1 VSNDERPDSLAAQ
14 AAAWVPPWERPRVE
28 PDRAYEAAHRA
39 ADEANA
45 SSDDPDA
52 SPSDADASLDEDN
65 SPRGVDVSPRGVD
78 VSPRGA
84 DVAADGTDASAD
96 DADGVDDDGAPV
108 DGADDAD
115 GVDDYD
121 APADG
126 ADDADV
132 SAVAARVGASV
143 RAEQVAAVEDGA
155 DALGDAAAREVAR
168 ERASE
173 LAQLDGVD
181 GRDGGASRPDDDED
195 RSDAGLSDDDDDFD
209 TAFEGGNPPGYGVSE
224 PEEPGRAVVDE
235 PRELPAED
243 EPEPTDVRLGEE
255 VPLPGPIEEAAEAGE
270 DEGGSPIDAPLA
282 PDGDDAGDV
291 FDAAADDDVT
301 DDGEVD
307 LPFVEVVPAGDEDE
321 EAAFEAD
328 EAEFRAG
335 ADFGVPAGGARFDG
349 DGADNHGTDAGG
361 AGFDGDDSG
370 SVGLR
375 GRAEDGD
382 WDTAGQD
389 DRAGADGRDSAGLDD
404 RAGAD
409 GRAGAGLDA
418 EAAAYVAGAADVS
431 AALGVGDGQQP
442 ADDAE
447 LAGARPA
454 GRPAAGDGPGVPVQ
468 GRRRRG
474 GDVASGG
481 EAARTSEA
489 DDAESVTD
497 SMPALEDEAELGAA
511 LEAIMLVVD
520 EPVAEMQLA
529 QILEQPTE
537 RIATALE
544 DLSAR
549 YTAAGHGFDLR
560 RAAGGWRFYTRP
572 EYAAYVERFVL
583 DGQSVRLTQAA
594 LETLAVVAYKQPVTR
609 SRISAIRGVNCDGV
623 MRTLATRGL
632 IEECGTEGETGA
644 HLYRTTAL
652 FLEKLGLNSVEQ
664 LPPLAPFL
672 PDDVEEVLDATG

>member
-1 VSNDERPDSLAAQ
+1 M
-14 AAAWVPPWERPRVE
+14 
-28 PDRAYEAAHRA
+28 
-39 ADEANA
+39 
-45 SSDDPDA
+45 
-52 SPSDADASLDEDN
+52 
-65 SPRGVDVSPRGVD
+65 
-78 VSPRGA
+78 
-84 DVAADGTDASAD
+84 
-96 DADGVDDDGAPV
+96 
-108 DGADDAD
+108 
-115 GVDDYD
+115 
-121 APADG
+121 
-126 ADDADV
+126 
-132 SAVAARVGASV
+132 
-143 RAEQVAAVEDGA
+143 
-155 DALGDAAAREVAR
+155 
-168 ERASE
+168 
-173 LAQLDGVD
+173 
-181 GRDGGASRPDDDED
+181 
-195 RSDAGLSDDDDDFD
+195 
-209 TAFEGGNPPGYGVSE
+209 
-224 PEEPGRAVVDE
+224 
-235 PRELPAED
+235 
-243 EPEPTDVRLGEE
+243 
-255 VPLPGPIEEAAEAGE
+255 
-270 DEGGSPIDAPLA
+270 
-282 PDGDDAGDV
+282 
-291 FDAAADDDVT
+291 
-301 DDGEVD
+301 
-307 LPFVEVVPAGDEDE
+307 
-321 EAAFEAD
+321 
-328 EAEFRAG
+328 
-335 ADFGVPAGGARFDG
+335 
-349 DGADNHGTDAGG
+349 
-361 AGFDGDDSG
+361 
-370 SVGLR
+370 
-375 GRAEDGD
+375 
-382 WDTAGQD
+382 
-389 DRAGADGRDSAGLDD
+389 DD

-431 AALGVGDGQQP
+431 AALGVGGGQQP

-447 LAGARPA
+447 LAGA
-454 GRPAAGDGPGVPVQ
+454 RPAAGDGPGVPVQ